1 MHSLGAVFFL
11 LLGVAH
17 ETIAFAANDANEALL
32 GGKGGAV
39 EGVAVPLTESDAITT
54 STFFLEKLAK
64 LKNQIDEGGKERLA
78 LSLKVQRMQEE
89 MNRLKGAPA
98 SSSSAA
104 AITTTRV
111 AEPKTMATDTSGQLL
126 RAGLKAVEEARADI
140 LAYYANDEAV
150 LDKSPQTA
158 AAEDSLF
165 IAKMA
170 KAINDAD
177 KKTFT
182 IGVDGS
188 SVSAGHD
195 NFLSTAWPSVL
206 ERILKPVWSNL
217 GMDFK
222 VINGA
227 VGARD
232 PNPWPLCFKQILGP
246 DVDVVIHEAEYWEF
260 EAGYNDEQK
269 YFKAGADKSVAALEI
284 LIRNVLRLPNQP
296 ALHFMKMSY
305 RSQRHGALDWMKK
318 YLGSKGDLAAYRK
331 FSFNGF
337 DHFGEPYNHLIAK
350 NNTRIRKPQ
359 YPGELID
366 DQTGWKPERI
376 LCTEGQF
383 DDVAEC
389 PVDADKPDGFHSRAK
404 FIGFNPNET
413 HVDEEMCK
421 DFVKGHR
428 PPYCLEFERR
438 ADWAG
443 NSNLFV
449 NW

>member
-1 MHSLGAVFFL
+1 M
-11 LLGVAH
+11 
-17 ETIAFAANDANEALL
+17 
-32 GGKGGAV
+32 
-39 EGVAVPLTESDAITT
+39 AI
-54 STFFLEKLAK
+54 FERLAK
-64 LKNQIDEGGKERLA
+64 LENQVTEGRKERLS
-78 LSLKVQRMQEE
+78 LSL
-89 MNRLKGAPA
+89 RLQGLQDIVDKLAGAPA

-104 AITTTRV
+104 ATTAARV
-111 AEPKTMATDTSGQLL
+111 AQANTVATGTGGQIL
-126 RAGLKAVEEARADI
+126 RAGLKAVEEARAGI
-140 LAYYANDEAV
+140 LAYYDNDEKL
-150 LDKSPQTA
+150 LDKSPHKA
-158 AAEDSLF
+158 AAEDSLL

-217 GMDFK
+217 EMDFK

-246 DVDVVIHEAEYWEF
+246 DVDLVIHEAEYWEF

-269 YFKAGADKSVAALEI
+269 YFKVGADKSVAALEI
-284 LIRNVLRLPNQP
+284 LIRNVLQLPNQP

-305 RSQRHGALDWMKK
+305 RGHRHGALDWMKK
-318 YLGSKGDLAAYRK
+318 YLGNNGDLAAYRK

-350 NNTRIRKPQ
+350 AANITRTRKPQ
-359 YPGELID
+359 YPGENID
-366 DQTGWKPERI
+366 DQTGWKPESI
-376 LCTEGQF
+376 PCNQGQL

-389 PVDADKPDGFHSRAK
+389 PVDPDKPDGFHSRAQ

-413 HVDEEMCK
+413 HVNEEQCK
-421 DFVKGHR
+421 GFVKGTR
-428 PPYCLEFERR
+428 PPYCIEFERR
-438 ADWAG
+438 YHFAG
-443 NSNLFV
+443 SANLFV